1 MITGQLP
8 SVSHLSIDEKRVLA
22 NQLWNEVE
30 EHQDDLT
37 TNQAI
42 MELVE
47 KRFEDYERDPSS
59 AMTLDDF
66 KRQLRLS

>member
-8 SVSHLSIDEKRVLA
+8 SVSHLSIDEKWVLA

-37 TNQAI
+37 TNPAI
-42 MELVE
+42 MELVQ

-66 KRQLRLS
+66 KRQFRLP